1 LVDEHKKLEK
11 DRQEAKE
18 KLELKQQQKEINLA
32 ETKRNSINR
41 AEQNKIIEITKILIN
56 NFKEKNMFKKANIIK
71 IPMLVIDSLKKT
83 DRFQEEKN

>member
-1 LVDEHKKLEK
+1 MVDEHKKLEK